1 MEILDKNS
9 SNDNKTIK
17 FLQLTEDNI
26 VTETAFIEED
36 GRFIICF
43 ASQLGCPIGCKFC
56 YNGIYK
62 NYYRNL
68 SDLEIIQECKNVV
81 KELRLEEKSKS
92 ILFSCMGV
100 GEPLLNYNNVV
111 NAINKLN
118 ELYPGSKFALAT
130 TGIKPELISKL
141 SIDLKNIKNF
151 KLTISLHASNEN
163 LRRKI
168 IPIDV
173 SLKKIKEELIKFK
186 NNSNHTFE
194 WNYILLDN
202 VNDKENNIYELVNFI
217 DSYDL
222 VKISYFNEIDG
233 CIFKKSKNVEKVI
246 NILENN
252 NINYKIFKSSGV
264 DIEVGCGQMVT
275 SYNKKIKR
283 R

>member
-1 MEILDKNS
+1 MRILDKNS
-9 SNDNKTIK
+9 SKDNKTIK

-26 VTETAFIEED
+26 LTETAFIEED
-36 GRFIICF
+36 DRFIICF
-43 ASQLGCPIGCKFC
+43 ASQLGCSIGCRFC

-68 SDLEIIQECKNVV
+68 SELEIIEECKNVV
-81 KELRLEEKSKS
+81 KELKLEEKNKP

-100 GEPLLNYNNVV
+100 GEPLLNYNNVI

-118 ELYPGSKFALAT
+118 ELYPGNKFALAT

-141 SIDLKNIKNF
+141 SDDLKDIKNF
-151 KLTISLHASNEN
+151 KLTISLHASNED

-173 SLKKIKEELIKFK
+173 SFKKIKKEITKFK

-194 WNYILLDN
+194 WNYVLLDN
-202 VNDKENNIYELVNFI
+202 VNDNKNNIYELLEFV
-217 DSYDL
+217 DKDDL
-222 VKISYFNEIDG
+222 VKISYFNEIEG
-233 CIFKKSKNVEKVI
+233 CIFKKSHNVKQVI
-246 NILENN
+246 NILKNN
-252 NINYKIFKSSGV
+252 NVNYKTFKSSGV

-275 SYNKKIKR
+275 TYNKKIKR